1 MQSLSFRV
9 KPCAGLLAL
18 LTAFYWMGC
27 GGPQE
32 PESGDAAPALPGAEA
47 NGMPERGDWLVQWS
61 LADPESLN
69 PITSSDSAS
78 SSVLNWI
85 MPTLLTVDN
94 ETLELR
100 PVIAR
105 GLPDISED
113 KLVYTFQLRD
123 DVTFPG
129 GRPVTAEDF
138 IFTLKVIKNPAV
150 LAPHLRNYL
159 NSVADASAPDPHTL
173 RIDLREPYFRNTYVL
188 GSTSPLPRY
197 HYDPENLLEGI
208 SIPDLER
215 FEELE
220 PEKKERAE
228 RFAKRFNEDFHRLPV
243 GAGAFEI
250 REPETDIVTGEKIVL
265 RRRSDFWAPEEPL
278 FGDAWVN
285 RVVYRVIN
293 DREAALVA
301 FKGGQLDV
309 VGLTPIQ
316 NEKQTNNARFR
327 SRTNKKIHTSPG
339 YAYIGWNMTNR
350 IFQDV
355 RVRRALAYF
364 VDKQNIIDKLLR
376 GLAVPVEG
384 SILVERPEY
393 NQNLPSHVFDPEQGK
408 ALLREAGWEDT
419 DGDGILDKE
428 IDGARVPLS
437 FDLISNTGNDIRKAI
452 GLAVIDE
459 LKRAG
464 IDASFRGI
472 DWSIMLGLVKK
483 FDYDAVILGWG
494 MPLSPPD
501 PYQLWHSSQ
510 AVEGGSNHVY
520 FKNDEVDQILE
531 AYRIEFDADK
541 RKLLIDRFQEII
553 YEEQP
558 YTFLFMQQAI
568 TAWDR
573 RFHGVTWYPSG
584 STDLN
589 EWWVPLAS
597 QRYR

>member
-9 KPCAGLLAL
+9 KPYTGLLAL
-18 LTAFYWMGC
+18 LSAFCWMGC

-32 PESGDAAPALPGAEA
+32 PEGGDSAPALTAAEA

-85 MPTLLTVDN
+85 MPTLLTIDN

-105 GLPDISED
+105 ALPDISED
-113 KLVYTFQLRD
+113 KLVYTFHLRD

-138 IFTLKVIKNPAV
+138 VFTLKVIKNPAV

-173 RIDLREPYFRNTYVL
+173 RIDLRERYFRNTYVL

-215 FEELE
+215 FDELD
-220 PEKKERAE
+220 PEKKERVE
-228 RFAKRFNEDFHRLPV
+228 RFAQRFNEDFHRLPV

-250 REPETDIVTGEKIVL
+250 LEPETDIVTGEKIVL
-265 RRRSDFWAPEEPL
+265 RRRSDFWAPDEPL

-285 RVVYRVIN
+285 RIVYRVIN

-327 SRTNKKIHTSPG
+327 SRANKRIHTSPG
-339 YAYIGWNMTNR
+339 YTYIGWNMTNR

-384 SILVERPEY
+384 SIFVERPEY
-393 NQNLPSHVFDPEQGK
+393 NQNLPAHVFDPEKGK

-428 IDGARVPLS
+428 IDGARVPLR
-437 FDLISNTGNDIRKAI
+437 FDLLSNTGNDIRKAV

-459 LKRAG
+459 MKRAG

-494 MPLSPPD
+494 LGLSPPD

-531 AYRIEFDADK
+531 AYRVEFDAGK

-584 STDLN
+584 GTDLN